1 MKAEPASRRCPHCAF
16 TLVELVLVVAIMGIL
31 ITLATF
37 SIGSMLASQQLGSS
51 STRFSND
58 LALASRLAA
67 KENRLVGIR
76 FLKRAEEG
84 APAAQTQYRAW
95 QLLAPDR
102 MTGKWRPLGKAH
114 LLDASTVMMEHDTYS
129 TLLDQSPLVTA
140 AAVDDADTTPPLFAF
155 KPEGG
160 TTLRR
165 DATAPKWCVTL
176 ALFSDLRRAPDRLP
190 ANHRTIVLNAHTG
203 AVTEY

>member
-1 MKAEPASRRCPHCAF
+1 M
-16 TLVELVLVVAIMGIL
+16 VMVIAIMAIL
-31 ITLATF
+31 ITLATH

-51 STRFSND
+51 FTRFSNE

-84 APAAQTQYRAW
+84 APAEQTQYRAW
-95 QLLAPDR
+95 QFLVPDR
-102 MTGKWRPLGKAH
+102 TTGKWRPLGKAH
-114 LLDASTVMMEHDTYS
+114 LLDASTVMMEHGIYS
-129 TLLDQSPLVTA
+129 TLLNHAPLVTA

-160 TTLRR
+160 TTLPRSS
-165 DATAPKWCVTL
+165 TAPKWCVTL
-176 ALFSDLRRAPDRLP
+176 ALSSDLRRAPDQLP
-190 ANHRTIVLNAHTG
+190 ANHRTLVLNAHTG
-203 AVTEY
+203 AITEY

>member
-16 TLVELVLVVAIMGIL
+16 TLVELVMVIAIMGIL
-31 ITLATF
+31 MTLATF
-37 SIGSMLASQQLGSS
+37 SLGTMLASQQLGSS
-51 STRFSND
+51 STRFSNE

-84 APAAQTQYRAW
+84 DPSAPTQYRAW

-102 MTGKWRPLGKAH
+102 TTGKWRALGEAH
-114 LLDASTVMMEHDTYS
+114 RLDASTVMMEHDAYS
-129 TLLDQSPLVTA
+129 TLLGQAPLVTA
-140 AAVDDADTTPPLFAF
+140 AAVDDADTTPPFFAF

-160 TTLRR
+160 TTLPRSS
-165 DATAPKWCVTL
+165 TAPKWCVTL
-176 ALFSDLRRAPDRLP
+176 ALSSDLRRAPDQLP

-203 AVTEY
+203 AITEY